1 LKSDEVAQVSNL
13 LLCWNRKLK
22 SFLFAFYKAGVSE
35 RPNETHLVKV
45 KQEGEEVEKS
55 EPLLAHD
62 LFFEVGL

>member
-22 SFLFAFYKAGVSE
+22 SFLFAFYKADVS
-35 RPNETHLVKV
+35 ETHLVKV